1 MVTFPAPDSAKVEPS
16 RPDLSPRANICFPG
30 PVAVGNLPA
39 MLPPIQSCENRSAVN
54 LRGLSINRKGPLTAG
69 TLLVAGAGWRYA
81 VLILIALRHNR
92 ESDLSRLL
100 TPRVNSSVLKASAHI
115 AASLIPSYSGFHVIV
130 ICLTSAV

>member
-69 TLLVAGAGWRYA
+69 TLLVAGAGW
-81 VLILIALRHNR
+81 LLRGL
-92 ESDLSRLL
+92 DLDRPATQPGKRLVQ
-100 TPRVNSSVLKASAHI
+100 TADAP
-115 AASLIPSYSGFHVIV
+115 
-130 ICLTSAV
+130 C